1 MIDFNLACQIADP
14 YKELL
19 EGIGH
24 MRVAAQI
31 MMHGDQAMHLQAGL
45 VRRHADELDA
55 IWNAMEAN
63 RKACENHRAGHR

>member
-1 MIDFNLACQIADP
+1 MTNFRLACQIADP

-31 MMHGDQAMHLQAGL
+31 MMEGDQTLRLQAGL
-45 VRRHADELDA
+45 VQGHADELDA
-55 IWNAMEAN
+55 VWNVMEAN
-63 RKACENHRAGHR
+63 RKAREGGALD